1 MPAAKLC
8 FRQVTTENPFNNA
21 LLIASQLTGVDG
33 GCGSMQFSDDDR
45 FLAATGGGEVVCVW
59 DMQTGLLA
67 TAFKCDKP
75 CSVLLWGSRTP
86 PDPIPLNQYPKPLN
100 TPAPSLSDVTA
111 CRQALFPKQTVARS
125 CPCTASSP
133 STMPVCACTS

>member
-8 FRQVTTENPFNNA
+8 FRQATTETPFHNA
-21 LLIASQLTGVDG
+21 LLIAPQLTGVDG

-86 PDPIPLNQYPKPLN
+86 PTSYLPNQYLKPL
-100 TPAPSLSDVTA
+100 T
-111 CRQALFPKQTVARS
+111 
-125 CPCTASSP
+125 
-133 STMPVCACTS
+133 